1 MKEHQSQKDDSMFK
15 GASARIFKNAEAL
28 RKNMTESELLL
39 WEELRGKKFHGLKFR
54 RQHPIQTFIADF
66 YCHKLKLIIEIDGGY
81 HETESQFELDKLRT
95 EVLEFNDV
103 RVIRFTNYDVVNN
116 IEKVLSEIEKY
127 IDN

>member
-15 GASARIFKNAEAL
+15 GASARIFKNAEVL
-28 RKNMTESELLL
+28 RLNMTESELLL
-39 WEELRGKKFHGLKFR
+39 WEELKSKKFHGLKFR
-54 RQHPIQTFIADF
+54 KQHPIQTFVADF

-81 HETESQFELDKLRT
+81 HETESQLELDKLRT